1 MDVDYWTATIA
12 RALSEAGFLEAEAW
26 GRLRSHLPGWERWV
40 LRPQI
45 ALTDA
50 PPGNEGALRDALRQA
65 EASLFKLGDLLSLA
79 TELSTDKERAPLE
92 ALRTRML
99 RDGSATILDA
109 PPEALPVTADTR
121 PLEDRL
127 LLDFQRDVLKHI
139 EGWLASLRG
148 RVQKKALAK
157 SEWPLPE
164 IEADRTHQAVL
175 IDGERGTGK
184 TALLLTL
191 VQKWNQQVQSGQ
203 PADYLPIALLDYDP
217 MPPDLGVYPWLVSA
231 FQRWAEALDEPS
243 EIKDWRGG
251 KDSPTL
257 RQSWNEVYRKA
268 LLGWSNRAE
277 VMTESREQRVADRK
291 EADGAWQGLRR
302 AWTTFLDEVV
312 TAAERRQVLAR
323 GGLLI
328 LGVDDLDLNDHYA
341 GQLLVGLRLLQHP
354 RLAVVL
360 TGDRDHLE
368 RVLIR
373 ELWLEGSAQGRV
385 SKDMVQDV
393 SNDARQLAR
402 ALIKK
407 TLPQIRGVRRL
418 RLLEVLRMAAA
429 RWRDVP
435 VRDLAE
441 PDLVAWLQ
449 EARAP
454 QGGLGFDWGQSLATW
469 LSDPERVPGGPVFT
483 IRSVVHALGLEP
495 GASGQL
501 LRPEQQLRR
510 LMRAATSPD
519 GVPLLEDENR
529 HIEQLAVRRDRR
541 GHLYLAVTLNGESE
555 LRENELIE
563 FGIRAGILRVG
574 VERWEK
580 RLNSPVVF
588 SEIETER
595 PQRAQL
601 GWPMLEKRL
610 QLAEALAEDERTG
623 SRLRSADA
631 QERLRAWIEVHL
643 HPAWDTIYWSA
654 PPATKSLAVLL
665 DEAAADARL
674 MPWVR
679 DDLPVLTAPEYG
691 LGKDAVRALLAVSL
705 RLCGEASIE
714 WSEQIKQLNAWRQ
727 EATKEALTNAGSN
740 PNRLPSDHPARQDAP
755 WEERALN
762 LPWYRWQPKSGGKT
776 AAEII
781 EQTYNPRLD
790 ELPSRMALLAH
801 NMSTSGAY
809 DWHPHWASRVLSDDE
824 QWGGQ
829 VGQAFRKIYRQ
840 NQKNAGLRL
849 FVAAWQG
856 LCQSNR
862 MGFDDVR
869 ESWFDVADS
878 GEGLIYLGPAL
889 TLRARLSA
897 PLRTERL
904 VARTVEA
911 WQVIYEDKDEFPQ
924 DWPDF
929 LVGWLGVMQSL
940 LVLAPDGSAHAK
952 NMIRVE
958 EPELLRPIHREPSTR
973 TGSWSWLRADMA
985 ADSWKEGFE
994 QAINLHLTE
1003 PALSIERYLFAWWC
1017 YAQARSWGRH
1027 PQVHPPEYPLS
1038 PDRLQ
1043 QVSWSLRQDNQSLA
1057 HRVWR
1062 EGENFEALLDEE
1074 AIRAW
1079 KRGLS
1084 NPPAR
1089 GPVPMEKLIEHLKTL
1104 DRYNLRLIVQHTA
1117 LAVERRLADETN
1129 PVRSL
1134 GELHKVHGMDAWT
1147 ISCLN
1152 LWANTIKL

>member
-45 ALTDA
+45 ALTEA

-127 LLDFQRDVLKHI
+127 LLDFQRDVLEHI

-148 RVQKKALAK
+148 RGQKEQPAK
-157 SEWPLPE
+157 PKWPLPE
-164 IEADRTHQAVL
+164 IESDRTHQAVL

-191 VQKWNQQVQSGQ
+191 VQKWNRQVQSGQ

-435 VRDLAE
+435 VLDLAE

-454 QGGLGFDWGQSLATW
+454 QGSLGFEWGQSLATW
-469 LSDPERVPGGPVFT
+469 LSDPERVPGEPVFT
-483 IRSVVHALGLEP
+483 IRSVVHALGLENVRP
-495 GASGQL
+495 GVPGQM
-501 LRPEQQLRR
+501 LRPEQQLQR

-519 GVPLLEDENR
+519 GVPLLEDETR
-529 HIEQLAVRRDRR
+529 HIEKLAVRRDRR
-541 GHLYLAVTLNGESE
+541 GHLYLAVTLKGESE

-580 RLNSPVVF
+580 RPNSPVVF

-595 PQRAQL
+595 PRRAQL
-601 GWPMLEKRL
+601 GWPTLERRL

-654 PPATKSLAVLL
+654 PPTSASLAVLL

-679 DDLPVLTAPEYG
+679 DDLPVLVAPEYG
-691 LGKDAVRALLAVSL
+691 LEKDAVRVLLAVSL

-714 WSEQIKQLNAWRQ
+714 WSEQIKQLNARRQ
-727 EATKEALTNAGSN
+727 EATKEALTNAGSTL
-740 PNRLPSDHPARQDAP
+740 NRLPSGHPARQDAP
-755 WEERALN
+755 WEEQALN
-762 LPWYRWQPKSGGKT
+762 LPWYSWQPKSGGKT

-801 NMSTSGAY
+801 NMSASGSY
-809 DWHPHWASRVLSDDE
+809 DWHPHWASRVLSDDAA
-824 QWGGQ
+824 WGGL
-829 VGQAFRKIYRQ
+829 VGRAFQEVYRQ
-840 NQKNAGLRL
+840 NRKNAGLRL
-849 FVAAWQG
+849 FVAAW
-856 LCQSNR
+856 
-862 MGFDDVR
+862 R
-869 ESWFDVADS
+869 ELYRIHSVILHKPETWFEVAES
-878 GEGLIYLGPAL
+878 GEGLTYRGPAL
-889 TLRARLSA
+889 TLKARLSA
-897 PLRTERL
+897 PLRTDHL
-904 VARTVEA
+904 VARTVET
-911 WQVIYEDKDEFPQ
+911 WQVVHDSNLLN
-924 DWPDF
+924 WPDAM
-929 LVGWLGVMQSL
+929 VGWLGIMQSL
-940 LVLAPDGSAHAK
+940 LVLAPDGSAYAK
-952 NMIRVE
+952 HMIEVE
-958 EPELLRPIHREPSTR
+958 EPELLRPTRREPLVKV
-973 TGSWSWLRADMA
+973 GSWSWLRADLA
-985 ADSWKEGFE
+985 ADSWKAGFE
-994 QAINLHLTE
+994 QANDLSASE
-1003 PALSIERYLFAWWC
+1003 PGLSIERYLFAWWC
-1017 YAQARSWGRH
+1017 YARSRSWGRH
-1027 PQVHPPEYPLS
+1027 TQVQPPDYPLS
-1038 PDRLQ
+1038 PDRLRH
-1043 QVSWSLRQDNQSLA
+1043 VAWSLWQDNHSLV

-1062 EGENFEALLDEE
+1062 DGEDFEVLLDEE
-1074 AIRAW
+1074 ARRAW
-1079 KRGLS
+1079 RRGFS
-1084 NPPAR
+1084 ASPNR
-1089 GPVPMEKLIEHLKTL
+1089 EPVPAEKLINHLKAF
-1104 DRYNLRLIVQHTA
+1104 DRYNLRLIVQHAA
-1117 LAVERRLADETN
+1117 LAVERRLADEAN

-1134 GELHKVHGMDAWT
+1134 ADLHSVHGMDAWT

-1152 LWANTIKL
+1152 LWANTVNL